1 MVKAQ
6 TQPDDPGLSLTNN
19 TGPTDEG
26 TREVGWHFLQLP
38 GPTNIPARIRNAMDR
53 PAIDQRGKQFAR
65 LALKLFGGMR
75 KVFKTTGEV
84 FIYPSSGTGAAESAL
99 VNTLSAGDKV
109 LVFDSGWFSF
119 LWIKMVRNLGLEPV
133 VMETDWR
140 RAPDP
145 DAIEALLAE
154 DTNHEI
160 KAVFVVHN
168 ETSTGVTARIPEIR
182 QAIDNAKHPALYF
195 VDTISSLASMDFRM
209 DEWGVD
215 VAIGGSQKGLML
227 PPGLSFNGV
236 SEKARKAS
244 ETANL
249 PKCYWDW
256 EWQRESEGTGYFP
269 YTPAINLFY
278 GLEESLRMLLK
289 EEGLDNVFA
298 RHSRLGEATRR
309 AISAWGLETVC
320 QEPKEYS
327 DSITA
332 VMVPEGHNAD
342 ALRLV
347 ILERFNMALGG
358 GLARLAGKVFRI
370 GHMGD
375 MNDLMMTATLTGVEM
390 GMTAAKVPY
399 QPGGVAAAEQ
409 YLAALN

>member
-6 TQPDDPGLSLTNN
+6 NQPADPGLSITNN
-19 TGPTDEG
+19 TGPNEAG

-38 GPTNIPARIRNAMDR
+38 GPTNIPVRIRNAMDR
-53 PAIDQRGKQFAR
+53 PAIDQRSKQFAR

-75 KVFKTTGEV
+75 KVLKTEGEV
-84 FIYPSSGTGAAESAL
+84 FIFPSSGTGAAESAL

-119 LWIKMVRNLGLEPV
+119 LWIRMVRNLGLEPV

-154 DTNHEI
+154 DNNHEI

-168 ETSTGVTARIPEIR
+168 ETSTGVAARIPEIR
-182 QAIDNAKHPALYF
+182 QAIDNANHPALYF

-209 DEWGVD
+209 DEWGID
-215 VAIGGSQKGLML
+215 VAICGSQKGLML

-244 ETANL
+244 ESANL

-256 EWQRESEGTGYFP
+256 GWQRESEGTGYFP

-278 GLEESLRMLLK
+278 GLEESLKMLLK

-298 RHSRLGEATRR
+298 RHARMGEATRR

-320 QEPKEYS
+320 QEPREYS
-327 DSITA
+327 DSVSA
-332 VMVPEGHNAD
+332 VMVPEGQNAD
-342 ALRLV
+342 ALRQV

-390 GMTAAKVPY
+390 GMAAANVPY
-399 QPGGVAAAEQ
+399 QPGGVTAAEQ
-409 YLAALN
+409 YLASLP

>member
-6 TQPDDPGLSLTNN
+6 TQPVQSGLSLTNN
-19 TGPTDEG
+19 TGPSDAG
-26 TREVGWHFLQLP
+26 TREIGWHFLQLP

-53 PAIDQRGKQFAR
+53 PAIDQRGKQFAN

-75 KVFKTTGEV
+75 KVLKTESEV

-119 LWIKMVRNLGLEPV
+119 LWIRMVRNLGLEPV

-145 DAIEALLAE
+145 AAIEARLAE
-154 DTNHEI
+154 DKNHEI

-168 ETSTGVTARIPEIR
+168 ETSTGVAARIPEIR
-182 QAIDNAKHPALYF
+182 QAIDNANHPALYI

-215 VAIGGSQKGLML
+215 VAVCGSQKGLML

-256 EWQRESEGTGYFP
+256 TWQRESEHTGYFP

-298 RHSRLGEATRR
+298 RHARLGEATRR
-309 AISAWGLETVC
+309 AVSAWGLETVC
-320 QEPKEYS
+320 QEPREYS

-332 VMVPEGHNAD
+332 VMLPDGQNAD
-342 ALRLV
+342 ALREV
-347 ILERFNMALGG
+347 ILKRFNMALGG

-390 GMTAAKVPY
+390 GMTAAKVPC
-399 QPGGVAAAEQ
+399 QKHGVAAAEE
-409 YLAALN
+409 YLAGLT